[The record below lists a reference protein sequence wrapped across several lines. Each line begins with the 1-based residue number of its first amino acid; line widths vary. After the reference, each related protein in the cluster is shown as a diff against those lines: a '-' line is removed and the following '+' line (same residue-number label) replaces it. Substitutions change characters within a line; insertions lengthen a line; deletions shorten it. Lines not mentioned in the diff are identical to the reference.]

1 MTGCILD
8 LLIGD
13 PKIFYHP
20 VRIIGSLIKG
30 TEGILK
36 GLAKGKG
43 KKAEFLAGCGVVFI
57 VTAVSAAVPF
67 FFF

>member
-43 KKAEFLAGCGVVFI
+43 KKAEFLAG
-57 VTAVSAAVPF
+57 
-67 FFF
+67 